1 MGTRSTEEIYHI
13 LENLNEL
20 ETYYLEENSDPAS
33 YNDINTYLDFL
44 NNFFIREN
52 NLASMYFMQVPG
64 DVHAFWKT
72 LDHLDEAYIIFSGLD
87 ISIYK
92 QFNFPNT
99 MVHSEATFEC
109 IFALKGTGK
118 FHLSEEVF
126 TLSEGDCMFHPP
138 GEKYLTEAA
147 PDSLFISINLR
158 PSYLYRNYQTLFSGC
173 PAALNFFAQCYRKEL
188 PHNYLLFRTDNS
200 LIFREILCQ
209 MFSETQTSLSYRNDI
224 LKSYFSLFVSYLKRS
239 SGNNIKSVKKTS
251 AKEIYYNNILHY
263 LSENYRTADLDS
275 VSDYFHLSKNYIT
288 RIMKQ
293 LTGQTFVETLTAIRI
308 REVKEY
314 LSETSLLLDDIA
326 ELVGFSDASYLWRIF
341 KKHTGMSPTEYKEK
355 KE

>member
-1 MGTRSTEEIYHI
+1 MAERSPEEMYHI

-20 ETYYLEENSDPAS
+20 EAYYLKENPKASD

-52 NLASMYFMQVPG
+52 KLASIYFQQVPG

-72 LDHLDEAYIIFSGLD
+72 FDHLDEAYIIFSGLD

-109 IFALKGTGK
+109 VFALKGTGK
-118 FHLSEEVF
+118 FHLSDEIF
-126 TLSEGDCMFHPP
+126 PLSEGDCIFHPP
-138 GEKYLTEAA
+138 GEKYLTETS

-158 PSYLYRNYQTLFSGC
+158 PSYLYLNYQTLFAGC
-173 PAALNFFAQCYRKEL
+173 PAALNFFDQCYRKEL
-188 PHNYLLFRTDNS
+188 PHNYLLFHTENPPVFCD
-200 LIFREILCQ
+200 ILCR
-209 MFSETQTSLSYRNDI
+209 MFAEVQSSLSYRNDT
-224 LKSYFSLFVSYLKRS
+224 LKSYFSLFVSYLKRY
-239 SGNNIKSVKKTS
+239 SGDHVSSVKKTS
-251 AKEIYYNNILHY
+251 AKELYYNNILHY
-263 LSENYRTADLDS
+263 LNEHYRTADLDT
-275 VSDYFHLSKNYIT
+275 VSEHFHLSKNYIT

-293 LTGQTFVETLTAIRI
+293 IDGQTFVDTLTSIRI
-308 REVKEY
+308 LKAKEY
-314 LSETSLLLDDIA
+314 LEETDLLLDDIA

-341 KKHTGMSPTEYKEK
+341 KKNTGMSPTEYKEK